1 MTTDDLRGVPAV
13 EFIAAEYGI
22 TPDQVRRTADDLRTR
37 GAEYRID
44 FQVMRRQVGEEDFTE
59 HGFGSSGAW
68 GTVAQA
74 SHIAASAIEARE
86 WETADG
92 MPNPDDLETS

>member
-1 MTTDDLRGVPAV
+1 MGRGCIMTTDDLPEYRV
-13 EFIAAEYGI
+13 EFSI
-22 TPDQVRRTADDLRTR
+22 TRRLP
-37 GAEYRID
+37 
-44 FQVMRRQVGEEDFTE
+44 GEDDFTE
-59 HGFGSSGAW
+59 VGFGSSGAW